1 MAGKR
6 LQDRVCIVTGAA
18 SGIGRA
24 IALRFAAEGARV
36 VILDPRSDP
45 IEGGASTAGLI
56 REAGGRVSALEVDV
70 SSWEQVDQA
79 ITDTVGECGALHVM
93 VNNAAIYTGTDLL
106 ATSGDDWDRVMAVN
120 LRGVF
125 NGCKRAVQQML
136 TQEPIA
142 EARGRIVNISSQH
155 GMIACPGD
163 IAYGVSK
170 AGTVYI
176 TRQIAA
182 DYAAR
187 GIVCNAV
194 APGKI
199 LTGRT
204 DAIDDASLHYARS
217 RTPMAGDP
225 LARLGKPEDVAN
237 AALFLASDEC
247 SYVNGANL
255 MVDGGWTAA

>member
-1 MAGKR
+1 VKR
-6 LQDRVCIVTGAA
+6 LADRTCIVTGAA

-36 VILDPRSDP
+36 VILDPRDEP
-45 IEGGASTAGLI
+45 IEGGESTVELI
-56 REAGGRVSALEVDV
+56 RAAGGEARALPVDV
-70 SSWEQVDQA
+70 SDWAQLDAAVSAVVAEH
-79 ITDTVGECGALHVM
+79 GALHVM

-106 ATSGDDWDRVMAVN
+106 ETTAEDWERVMAVN

-125 NGCKRAVQQML
+125 FGCKRAVQQML
-136 TQEPIA
+136 TQPPLG

-170 AGTVYI
+170 AGCVYI

-204 DAIDDASLHYARS
+204 DAIDAASMAYSRS
-217 RTPMAGDP
+217 RTPMAGEP
-225 LARLGKPEDVAN
+225 LGRLGKPADVAS
-237 AALFLASDEC
+237 AALFLASDDC
-247 SYVNGANL
+247 TYVNGANL

>member
-1 MAGKR
+1 MEQKR
-6 LQDRVCIVTGAA
+6 LLDRVCMISGAA

-24 IALRFAAEGARV
+24 IALRFAAEGAHV
-36 VILDPRSDP
+36 VILDPRSNP
-45 IEGGASTAGLI
+45 IEGGESTTDLI
-56 REAGGRVSALEVDV
+56 HRARGRVSALEVDV
-70 SSWEQVDQA
+70 SSWDQVDEA
-79 ITDTVGECGALHVM
+79 VADTVREHGALHVM

-106 ATSGDDWDRVMAVN
+106 STSGDDWDRVMAVN

-136 TQEPIA
+136 VQEPIA

-155 GMIACPGD
+155 VMIACPGD

-170 AGTVYI
+170 AGAVYI

-199 LTGRT
+199 LTGRN
-204 DAIDDASLHYARS
+204 DAIDEASLHYARS
-217 RTPMAGDP
+217 RTPMAGEP
-225 LARLGKPEDVAN
+225 LGRLGKPGDVAS

>member
-1 MAGKR
+1 MTRR
-6 LQDRVCIVTGAA
+6 LPDRVCIVTGAA

-24 IALRFAAEGARV
+24 IARRFAAEGAQV
-36 VILDPRSDP
+36 VILDPRSEP
-45 IEGGASTAGLI
+45 IEGGESTVDLI
-56 REAGGRVSALEVDV
+56 TETGGQAESLDVDV
-70 SSWEQVDQA
+70 SDRDALDAAVSE
-79 ITDTVGECGALHVM
+79 TVERFGALHVM

-106 ATSGDDWDRVMAVN
+106 ATTSDDWDRVMAVN

-125 NGCKRAVQQML
+125 NGCKRAVMQML
-136 TQEPIA
+136 AQEPIG
-142 EARGRIVNISSQH
+142 EARGRIINISSQH

-176 TRQIAA
+176 TRQVAH

-204 DAIDDASLHYARS
+204 DAIDEASLAYARS
-217 RTPMAGDP
+217 RTPMSREP
-225 LARLGKPEDVAN
+225 LGRLGMPDDVAG

-247 SYVNGANL
+247 RYINGENL
-255 MVDGGWTAA
+255 MVDGGWMAG

>member
-1 MAGKR
+1 MTRR
-6 LQDRVCIVTGAA
+6 LADRVCIVTGAA

-24 IALRFAAEGARV
+24 IARRFAAEGAQV
-36 VILDPRSDP
+36 VILDPRSEP
-45 IEGGASTAGLI
+45 IEGGESTVDLI
-56 REAGGRVSALEVDV
+56 TESGGQAERLDVDV
-70 SSWEQVDQA
+70 SNWDALDAAVSE
-79 ITDTVGECGALHVM
+79 TVERFGALHVM

-106 ATSGDDWDRVMAVN
+106 ATTSDDWDRVMAVN

-125 NGCKRAVQQML
+125 NGCKRAVMQML
-136 TQEPIA
+136 AQEPIG
-142 EARGRIVNISSQH
+142 EARGRIINISSQH

-176 TRQIAA
+176 TRQVAH

-204 DAIDDASLHYARS
+204 DAIDEASLEYARS
-217 RTPMAGDP
+217 RTPMAREP
-225 LARLGKPEDVAN
+225 LGRLGRPDDVAG

-247 SYVNGANL
+247 RYVNGENL
-255 MVDGGWTAA
+255 MVDGGWMAG